1 MPDIPNIDLSSLPEI
16 PAQSLLID
24 EAEALRYLRHPAP
37 PDKSLAAALQEAAEA
52 VRAAA
57 APRFVL
63 HSFPIEGHKPI
74 KLTGTNLRL
83 TGAAI
88 EGLLAPAPVC
98 LLMAATLGA
107 QVDELIRRSQ
117 LRDMARALLL
127 DAAASCAIES
137 LCDQL
142 QAQIQIR
149 CINIKPANKPG
160 WGLTRRFSP
169 GYADLPLDT
178 SAPLCAALDAPRRIG
193 LTVSRSGL
201 LLPRKSVTAIIGLV
215 PVTAPVGP
223 GQNHDCSV
231 CSMAETCPYRKSG
244 QGCPQ

>member
-24 EAEALRYLRHPAP
+24 KAEALRYLRHPAP
-37 PDKSLAAALQEAAEA
+37 PDAKLAAALEEAAEA

-63 HSFPIEGHKPI
+63 HSFPIESHNPL

-107 QVDELIRRSQ
+107 QADELIRRSQ

-127 DAAASCAIES
+127 DAAASCAIEN

-142 QAQIQIR
+142 QNQIQIR
-149 CINIKPANKPG
+149 CTNNKAAQYR
-160 WGLTRRFSP
+160 LTRRFSP
-169 GYADLPLDT
+169 GYGDLPLDT
-178 SAPLCAALDAPRRIG
+178 SAPLCAALDTPRRIG

-215 PVTAPVGP
+215 PVTVPVGP

-231 CSMAETCPYRKSG
+231 CSMTATCPYRKSG